1 MIVGMNSGKL
11 RVIYSTT
18 LAKRLIEKGFVVRD
32 IKPNEKDRKR
42 TVFLFDDSKDVEI
55 VVNEFARR

>member
-1 MIVGMNSGKL
+1 MSSGKL
-11 RVIYSTT
+11 RVIYSTA